1 MSKCVDSDQ
10 FLIPDIQLPDHT
22 VELAKADEIIKNL
35 KLKLKQ
41 IQCTKQI
48 DAKTHTSMYEEIV
61 RVLDYVGRLSK
72 PMFDVEESLERM
84 YTLHYPKSP
93 QLAKKLCN
101 DHYEQLHY
109 PYTIQK
115 NRCFKMLEDL
125 DAEYIKRWRVKPPNW
140 NI

>member
-1 MSKCVDSDQ
+1 MSKTESEL
-10 FLIPDIQLPDHT
+10 FLVQDFEIPDHT

-35 KLKLKQ
+35 KVKLKQ
-41 IQCTKQI
+41 IQITKSI
-48 DAKTHTSMYEEIV
+48 DAKIHTELYEEIV
-61 RVLDYVGRLSK
+61 RILDYVGRLSM
-72 PMFDVEESLERM
+72 PVFELEDKFNVL

-101 DHYEQLHY
+101 DHYENVHY
-109 PYTIQK
+109 PYTILK

-125 DAEYIKRWRVKPPNW
+125 DKEYRKRWKANPPNW

>member
-1 MSKCVDSDQ
+1 MSKTESEL
-10 FLIPDIQLPDHT
+10 FLVQDFEIPDHT

-35 KLKLKQ
+35 KVKLKQ
-41 IQCTKQI
+41 IQITKSI
-48 DAKTHTSMYEEIV
+48 DAKIHTELYEEIV
-61 RVLDYVGRLSK
+61 RILDYVGRLSV
-72 PMFDVEESLERM
+72 PVFELEDKFNVL

-101 DHYEQLHY
+101 DHYENVHY
-109 PYTIQK
+109 PYTILK

-125 DAEYIKRWRVKPPNW
+125 DKEYRKRWKANPPNW

>member
-1 MSKCVDSDQ
+1 MSKCVESDQ

-22 VELAKADEIIKNL
+22 VELTKADEIVKNL
-35 KLKLKQ
+35 KCKLKQ
-41 IQCTKQI
+41 LQITKQI

-72 PMFDVEESLERM
+72 PLFEMEESLERM
-84 YTLHYPKSP
+84 YVLHYPKSP

-101 DHYEQLHY
+101 DHYETLHY

-125 DAEYIKRWRVKPPNW
+125 DKEYIKRWGVKPPNW

>member
-1 MSKCVDSDQ
+1 MSKTESEL
-10 FLIPDIQLPDHT
+10 FLVQDFEIPDHT

-35 KLKLKQ
+35 KVKLKQ
-41 IQCTKQI
+41 IQITKSI
-48 DAKTHTSMYEEIV
+48 DAKTHTELYEEIV
-61 RVLDYVGRLSK
+61 RILDYVGRLSM
-72 PMFDVEESLERM
+72 PMFELEDKFNVL

-101 DHYEQLHY
+101 DHYENVHY
-109 PYTIQK
+109 PYTILK

-125 DAEYIKRWRVKPPNW
+125 DKEYRKRWKANPPNW

>member
-1 MSKCVDSDQ
+1 MSKTESEL
-10 FLIPDIQLPDHT
+10 FLVEDFTLPDHT

-35 KLKLKQ
+35 KVKLKQ
-41 IQCTKQI
+41 IQITKSI
-48 DAKTHTSMYEEIV
+48 DAKIHTELYEEIV
-61 RVLDYVGRLSK
+61 RILDYVGRLSM
-72 PMFDVEESLERM
+72 PMFELEDKFNVL

-101 DHYEQLHY
+101 DHYENVHY
-109 PYTIQK
+109 PYTILK

-125 DAEYIKRWRVKPPNW
+125 DKEYRKRWKANPPNW